1 MEIRAPALDKLVFM
15 KLILKKIIALDR
27 KEPKFHGKLI
37 RDAFFHQSKMG
48 TLVLFQCARLHVKK
62 VYLQRAELFSRD
74 VSFLSDKL
82 FGARSDWSD

>member
-1 MEIRAPALDKLVFM
+1 M
-15 KLILKKIIALDR
+15 
-27 KEPKFHGKLI
+27 

-62 VYLQRAELFSRD
+62 VYPQRAVLFFQD
-74 VSFLSDKL
+74 VPFLSDKL